1 MPPEIIAGRYRVE
14 REVGRGGMGSVWL
27 CRDERLGREV
37 AIKQVGGLPGESNL
51 HLTRALRE
59 ARHSAALNHPNVV
72 AIFDA
77 LEDGD
82 QVWLVMEYV
91 PSRTLDEI
99 VRTDGPLS
107 PERAAGIAAQVA
119 DGLAAAHALGTV
131 HRDVKPSNILV
142 RADDRALIADF
153 GIARTVGQEQLTR
166 SGLVT
171 GTPAYFAPELA
182 RGEEPSSASDVWAL
196 GVTLYA
202 AVEGE
207 PPYPDQAN
215 AIALLNTIASQDP
228 PDPQHAGALAEPIA
242 RMMDPDP
249 ATRWSMAEAATVLRT
264 IATEVPVADREAD
277 AEAEPPTAVLA
288 EDPPVE
294 VPPTEVP
301 PAEVP
306 GSPSTVPTAV
316 PKAVSRAVAKAV
328 PSAGPEAPPSDPA
341 RRRRGTTRVLT
352 AVLLLAVLAIGGWW
366 LSRDPADETTADPP
380 GNSSSRTPSPTPSRS
395 PSASSSAEAGEGAS
409 DQPSATQEPSETTQ
423 PSQAN
428 SPVTSTAGD
437 AAEFVI
443 DYYSFLPEDTDTS
456 WNMLS
461 PELQAQIG
469 RGTFVGFWA
478 TIDDVI
484 VDGTEPVDGGIVEVT
499 LTYTTDGRSEQET
512 RQLQVEQTDNGYLIT
527 DDLGAV

>member
-99 VRTDGPLS
+99 IHTDGPLS

-182 RGEEPSSASDVWAL
+182 RGEEPSPASDVWAL

-207 PPYPDQAN
+207 PAYPDQAN

-228 PDPQHAGALAEPIA
+228 PTPQHAGALAEPIA
-242 RMMDPDP
+242 HMMDPDP
-249 ATRWSMAEAATVLRT
+249 ATRWSMADVATVLRE
-264 IATEVPVADREAD
+264 IATQAPA
-277 AEAEPPTAVLA
+277 AEPEEELATAVLA
-288 EDPPVE
+288 KA
-294 VPPTEVP
+294 PPTEVP
-301 PAEVP
+301 LAPV
-306 GSPSTVPTAV
+306 TVPTAV
-316 PKAVSRAVAKAV
+316 PKAV
-328 PSAGPEAPPSDPA
+328 PT
-341 RRRRGTTRVLT
+341 RRRRAAPLVLT
-352 AVLLLAVLAIGGWW
+352 ALLLLAMASVAGWW
-366 LSRDPADETTADPP
+366 LTRDPADETTADPASE
-380 GNSSSRTPSPTPSRS
+380 SSSPTPTPSQTPSRS
-395 PSASSSAEAGEGAS
+395 PAASTSPEQGGGAS
-409 DQPSATQEPSETTQ
+409 PSATQEPSATTEPTPE
-423 PSQAN
+423 PSQTNTPA
-428 SPVTSTAGD
+428 TTTAGD
-437 AAEFVI
+437 AAEFVS
-443 DYYSFLPEDTDTS
+443 DYYAVLPEDTDTS
-456 WNMLS
+456 WTMLS
-461 PELQAQIG
+461 PELQDQIG

-478 TIDDVI
+478 TIDDVR
-484 VDGTEPVDGGIVEVT
+484 VDGSESVDDDLVEVT

-512 RQLQVEQTDNGYLIT
+512 RQLQVEQTDDGFLIT